1 MGELPVFWGGGLG
14 TLGGLGWFRAKPY
27 GMTGFANKTIRH
39 PFSLQRPK
47 LTKEGSED
55 MFPIRHGCFVLKGR
69 VLA

>member
-14 TLGGLGWFRAKPY
+14 TLGVRAKLY
-27 GMTGFANKTIRH
+27 GMTGFANKAIRD

-47 LTKEGSED
+47 LKKEGLED
-55 MFPIRHGCFVLKGR
+55 MFPIKHGCFVLKGR